1 MTVKS
6 ASCTKRIEIVLPY
19 LLIVEGKDEKLFFE
33 ALIENMNLT
42 DIQIF
47 PIGGKTKLKE
57 NLKHLVKVSPNFHL
71 VTSLGII
78 RDANDSPIGAFQ
90 SVCDALKKVEL
101 PVPKGPLIPSTGPN
115 PRNPKYHIK
124 VNVFIMPDG
133 NSFGD
138 LEELCLRAV
147 KTDPAMKCVV
157 QYFYCL
163 QHQGLS
169 LPKQMSKAKVHVFLA
184 SRAEP
189 DKRLGEAAKAGY
201 WPWNHNAFEKIKN
214 FLFELKKI

>member
-1 MTVKS
+1 MK
-6 ASCTKRIEIVLPY
+6 KIEVISPY
-19 LLIVEGKDEKLFFE
+19 LLIVEGKDEELFFE
-33 ALIENMNLT
+33 ALMKNLGLT
-42 DIQIF
+42 DIQIL

-57 NLKHLVKVSPNFHL
+57 NLRHLVNKVPDFDM
-71 VTSLGII
+71 VTSLGIV
-78 RDANDSPIGAFQ
+78 RDADDDPKAAFQ
-90 SVCDALKKVEL
+90 SVSDALKKVKL
-101 PVPKGPLIPSTGPN
+101 PVPVSPLIPSIGPN
-115 PRNPKYHIK
+115 PRNLKYHIK
-124 VNVFIMPDG
+124 VNVFIMPDE
-133 NSFGD
+133 NSLGD

>member
-1 MTVKS
+1 MK
-6 ASCTKRIEIVLPY
+6 KIEVISPY
-19 LLIVEGKDEKLFFE
+19 LLIVEGKDEELFFE
-33 ALIENMNLT
+33 ALMKNLGLT
-42 DIQIF
+42 DIQIL
-47 PIGGKTKLKE
+47 PIGGKFKLRE
-57 NLKHLVKVSPNFHL
+57 NLKHIVKVSPNFHL

-78 RDANDSPIGAFQ
+78 RDANDSPTGAFQ
-90 SVCDALKKVEL
+90 SVCDALKKVKL
-101 PVPKGPLIPSTGPN
+101 PVPVSPLIPSIGPN

-124 VNVFIMPDG
+124 VNVFIMPDE
-133 NSFGD
+133 NSLGD

-201 WPWNHNAFEKIKN
+201 WPWNHNTFEKIKN

>member
-1 MTVKS
+1 MK
-6 ASCTKRIEIVLPY
+6 KIEIISPY
-19 LLIVEGKDEKLFFE
+19 LLIVEGKDEELFFE
-33 ALIENMNLT
+33 ALMKNLGLT
-42 DIQIF
+42 DIQIL
-47 PIGGKTKLKE
+47 PIGGKTKLRE
-57 NLKHLVKVSPNFHL
+57 NLRHLVNKVPDFDM
-71 VTSLGII
+71 VTSLGIV
-78 RDANDSPIGAFQ
+78 RDADDDPKAAFQ
-90 SVCDALKKVEL
+90 SVSDALKEVKL
-101 PVPKGPLIPSTGPN
+101 PTPSNPLIPSTGPN

-147 KTDPAMKCVV
+147 KTDPAMECVDE
-157 QYFYCL
+157 YFDCL
-163 QHQGLS
+163 KHKALA

-184 SRAEP
+184 SRIKP

-214 FLFELKKI
+214 FLFKLKKI

>member
-1 MTVKS
+1 MQIK
-6 ASCTKRIEIVLPY
+6 EIISPY
-19 LLIVEGKDEKLFFE
+19 LLIVEGKDEELFFE
-33 ALIENMNLT
+33 ALIKNLELT
-42 DIQIF
+42 DIQIL
-47 PIGGKTKLKE
+47 PIGGKVRLRE
-57 NLKHLVKVSPNFHL
+57 NLRHLVNKSSDFYL
-71 VTSLGII
+71 VTSLGIV
-78 RDANDSPIGAFQ
+78 RDADDDPKAAFQ
-90 SVCDALKKVEL
+90 SVSDALKEVKL
-101 PVPKGPLIPSTGPN
+101 PTPSNPLIPSTGPN

-147 KTDPAMKCVV
+147 KTDPAMECVDE
-157 QYFYCL
+157 YFDCL
-163 QHQGLS
+163 KHKALA

-184 SRAEP
+184 SRIKP

-201 WPWNHNAFEKIKN
+201 WPWNHNTFEKIKN